1 MRESKQSRKPNGI
14 YICNC
19 VHLGCLIHY
28 TCLYLY
34 LSHQHVS
41 LLLPPPTVPSPTQC
55 RRLPQMQPQPA
66 TTTASPPSG
75 KRHRLR
81 NDNEPTTPLDCAQL
95 MDSLLFYLR
104 GPLQIPRE
112 YAQDE
117 AYVTKVVTSVWRA
130 VVSVAQQK
138 PGRTFELVVR
148 LLELLNVGQLEL
160 LYGTIMVNVE
170 PPDTA
175 MKMSLQALYQHVGT
189 LHRKGIASL
198 HGKKGECVAGDG
210 EVAGVGGWGAEGE

>member
-1 MRESKQSRKPNGI
+1 MPVTCPK
-14 YICNC
+14 CNRTFRDNYNLTR
-19 VHLGCLIHY
+19 HLEKDIDC
-28 TCLYLY
+28 
-34 LSHQHVS
+34 
-41 LLLPPPTVPSPTQC
+41 
-55 RRLPQMQPQPA
+55 A
-66 TTTASPPSG
+66 TTT
-75 KRHRLR
+75 
-81 NDNEPTTPLDCAQL
+81 NQTTPLVCAQL

-160 LYGTIMVNVE
+160 LYGTIMANVE

-198 HGKKGECVAGDG
+198 HGKSTGNVLRAMERLPGLVVGE
-210 EVAGVGGWGAEGE
+210 

>member
-1 MRESKQSRKPNGI
+1 MEYI
-14 YICNC
+14 YATVFIW
-19 VHLGCLIHY
+19 VVLYTILVLSIH

-41 LLLPPPTVPSPTQC
+41 LLLLPPTVP
-55 RRLPQMQPQPA
+55 LPNTMPVTCPKCNRTFRDNYNLTRHLEKDIDCA
-66 TTTASPPSG
+66 TTT
-75 KRHRLR
+75 
-81 NDNEPTTPLDCAQL
+81 NQTTPLVCAQL

-160 LYGTIMVNVE
+160 LYGTIMANVE

-198 HGKKGECVAGDG
+198 HGKSTGNVLRAMERLPGLVVGE
-210 EVAGVGGWGAEGE
+210 